1 MYKFKGIISVIL
13 GAASYGLLATVVKYG
28 NLRGLDVSVLTF
40 FQYFLGFLGLV
51 LFQMVS
57 NSRSGKAKATRKSK
71 TRLFLFGTSLGI
83 TSCFYYLAIQYIP
96 VSIAI
101 ILLMQ
106 AIWMGGVLE
115 MVLDKT
121 KPEALKIIGSII
133 VLIGTVLAVN
143 IFENI
148 QSLSFLGIGFGLL
161 ASISYTITL
170 TATNRV
176 ESGLPNI
183 IRSKYLVLGGLAIVV
198 SFWNIKIFKNLDL
211 NNPHLLYFG
220 LFLGIFG
227 CIIPPILF
235 NKGFPIIG
243 IGLGSILS
251 AIEIPVSIF
260 SAKILLNEEIKWIQ
274 WVGVL
279 IIIISVIIINL
290 RYLKFGK
297 KSFNA

>member
-1 MYKFKGIISVIL
+1 MNKLKGILSVVL

-28 NLRGLDVSVLTF
+28 NLQGLDSSVLTF
-40 FQYFLGFLGLV
+40 FQYLFGFVGLV
-51 LFQMVS
+51 FLALLS
-57 NSRSGKAKATRKSK
+57 KKKTSINKASGKSK
-71 TRLFLFGTSLGI
+71 LKLILFGTSMGL

-115 MVLDKT
+115 IFLDKT
-121 KPEALKIIGSII
+121 KPDPLKIIGSIV
-133 VLIGTVLAVN
+133 VLAGTILAVN

-148 QSLSFLGIGFGLL
+148 HSLSYIGLGFGLL
-161 ASISYTITL
+161 ASLSYTVTL

-176 ESGLPNI
+176 ESGLPI
-183 IRSKYLVLGGLAIVV
+183 ITRSKYLVLGGLLIVIL
-198 SFWNIKIFKNLDL
+198 FWNVKILQNMDL
-211 NNPHLLYFG
+211 NNHNLLFFG
-220 LFLGIFG
+220 LFLALFG

-260 SAKILLNEEIKWIQ
+260 SAKILLDEQVKSIQ
-274 WVGVL
+274 WLGVM
-279 IIIISVIIINL
+279 IIIISVIIINF
-290 RYLKFGK
+290 RYIK
-297 KSFNA
+297 KINHS

>member
-1 MYKFKGIISVIL
+1 MNKLKGILSVVL

-28 NLRGLDVSVLTF
+28 NLQGLDSSVLTF
-40 FQYFLGFLGLV
+40 FQYLFGFVGLV
-51 LFQMVS
+51 FLALLS
-57 NSRSGKAKATRKSK
+57 KKK
-71 TRLFLFGTSLGI
+71 TRLNKASGKSKLKLILFGTSMGL

-115 MVLDKT
+115 IFLDKT
-121 KPEALKIIGSII
+121 KPDPLKIIGSIV
-133 VLIGTVLAVN
+133 VLAGTILAVN

-148 QSLSFLGIGFGLL
+148 HSLSYIGLGFGLL
-161 ASISYTITL
+161 ASLSYTVTL

-176 ESGLPNI
+176 ESGLPI
-183 IRSKYLVLGGLAIVV
+183 ITRSKYLVLGGLLIVIL
-198 SFWNIKIFKNLDL
+198 FWNVKILQNMDL
-211 NNPHLLYFG
+211 NNHNLLFFG
-220 LFLGIFG
+220 LFLALFG

-260 SAKILLNEEIKWIQ
+260 SAKILLDEQVKSIQ
-274 WVGVL
+274 WLGVL
-279 IIIISVIIINL
+279 IIIISVIIINF
-290 RYLKFGK
+290 RYIK
-297 KSFNA
+297 KINHS